1 MKKWLTYLLC
11 GVLCLSLVACTGNE
25 AKEETTPTDAGE
37 VQENM
42 YVPDKAVNRFLLDF
56 KEASGL
62 SLAGLNGGAYEGEYL
77 LEVNLCEMRL
87 TSTELGVCVTITGG
101 RTPED
106 LKRMKTVFD
115 AVCRVADK
123 GCSKEQ
129 LTAAKA
135 WMDQQ
140 TETVGD
146 YRVSNS
152 VKLLSY
158 TPLFKNETVQL
169 DCSVRLLLMNYLP
182 VAE

>member
-11 GVLCLSLVACTGNE
+11 GVLCLSLVACTADE
-25 AKEETTPTDAGE
+25 TKDDTTPTDDGE

-56 KEASGL
+56 KDATGL

-77 LEVNLCEMRL
+77 LEVNLCEIRL
-87 TSTELGVCVTITGG
+87 TSTELGVCATITGG
-101 RTPED
+101 KTTED
-106 LKRMKTVFD
+106 QKRMKTVFE
-115 AVCRVADK
+115 AVCKAADK
-123 GCSKEQ
+123 SCTKEQ
-129 LTAAKA
+129 LTAAKT

-140 TETVGD
+140 TEMAGE
-146 YRVSNS
+146 YRMSNG
-152 VKLLSY
+152 VKILSY
-158 TPLFKNETVQL
+158 TPLYKDETVQL